1 MDAAEAAGGE
11 PLVVGLVARGRAGEH
26 DVVPVL
32 AARDAVCVGLRVV
45 RGAEVVAHLV
55 RHGHVGHG
63 GRHVLAVVHQRDY
76 TSVQTFITASVVL
89 E

>member
-32 AARDAVCVGLRVV
+32 AA
-45 RGAEVVAHLV
+45 
-55 RHGHVGHG
+55 GHAAAANQG
-63 GRHVLAVVHQRDY
+63 
-76 TSVQTFITASVVL
+76 
-89 E
+89 